1 MASFLDNEFSLD
13 KILEDDSIKQARGG
27 DVPLG
32 EYFIDFARGG
42 VKGIGQAAEGLLQ
55 LGAMPI
61 DFLFDTN
68 ALDTIEKVFDK
79 ITPETTTSVGDITSI
94 LVQFGIPGYGAVRVA
109 NGMAKLKGLST
120 MKKLDSLPTFG
131 SKGMEIAKRSAYFGG
146 IGGLT
151 DLAVSTPGSISTLSE
166 DLGIFDQTE
175 LEGLEGRERAAETL
189 KSKLKFGAEG
199 TIIGGG
205 IPLLP
210 VAGSLGV
217 KYGLMPTAKAVGFV
231 GGNALR
237 VVDRA
242 VVNPLSKAFGSEFGA
257 KVARGDFIP
266 RKIKEKIDGVPSL
279 EEFRFAPAENGF
291 KNTVLK
297 GILRIQDQFTTAG
310 PLSGSVKNVQ
320 TQALN
325 KISAEKGIVERLS
338 NNILQKQ
345 EDLIKDYKIKLF
357 DKGESLPYINYEN
370 TKISNFLKA
379 TKGTKNYN
387 DLLKSIDKRLHTEV
401 KLLKKII
408 DDSTQRYKDFVGTVD
423 VKDAA
428 VLDFATFTNQR
439 LGAFKNSK
447 FKFDPTREAKAVEFF
462 KDLIIGNKKLKMAG
476 NPEFADE
483 VARMAGTKNKSSKA
497 YKDALDKFAKTQ
509 MLSIKSLAV
518 KSNAKP
524 QTIFKEIAKRTG
536 VSLKEG
542 ETFDSRIRD
551 LFSKEKDA
559 YVKVNGKTTEV
570 VTSDFKNAALDTI
583 INQSEQIYGK
593 RVFDFMLEDGLKKGW
608 IFTEAGAL
616 ARGIDTGAT
625 SIQGIT
631 KPDSSFDDILS
642 TSEIFAREGD
652 KAKYFTNKEIAK
664 AIVGAEEFTGGLY
677 RLPFYK
683 GIMQL
688 KAGAQISKTILSP
701 MTQIRNF
708 TTASFFPLASGLI
721 GGPIKFKDAFKIVA
735 DDIFQGA
742 KTDAD
747 KLARIEELI
756 SRGVIDQ
763 NIQVQEMKKL
773 LDKAQGGKLSFNG
786 AMESKV
792 MRKLTD
798 IYQGSDNIWKV
809 YTDNFYQ
816 GALKQAFGIDPKLF
830 REMAKETSTTAGKRT
845 AKLKDK
851 FMNDVKDWY
860 KTVAGE
866 DFVETN
872 VLTGAKKTPEEALE
886 EMSAWLTTNT
896 VPTYSKVPQIIKEI
910 RNLPFGNFIAFPAEI
925 LRTTSNIVSIGAREL
940 TSTNPLIRQMGAR
953 RLMGVSTVLGGIGT
967 VVQKTAQQFTGVD
980 DETMDSFQRSFAPSF
995 QKNSTLIPLTAP
1007 DRDGKFKYF
1016 NFSYSNP
1023 YDSLVTPVNA
1033 ILGAYSDGRLNKS
1046 SVSTIVTNALFGG
1059 ITGDS
1064 GRKGA
1069 ITEFITPFVT
1079 ESIGTERAVDV
1090 TFRNGVTQSGKRIY
1104 YPNQDSPSTVIA
1116 KSIDHV
1122 IGGLTPGA
1130 FTSAQRIW
1138 EGATGTFTDYG
1149 TARNTKT
1156 ELAALLSGVRIEEA
1170 KPLASMPFI
1179 ITSFNR
1185 DKREISSEFG
1195 ARAYS
1200 ANTTPEQ
1207 KIGAFREYVLD
1218 NFTNQKAMYNT
1229 IQDARNLGISTYKLE
1244 DLFKGRRMTKSEVN
1258 SLLNGEFKAPTFSKN
1273 AFKAL
1278 AERLRIEDPFA
1289 ASRIE
1294 RQNEIVADIF
1304 EDLRDR
1310 ISLFNLNRP
1319 LGELEEYI
1327 DAVLS
1332 PNVERAIDMVGPDTV
1347 SPNQAP
1353 VELPSQIT
1361 GNPVNTGI
1369 LSSVQN
1375 LGQRFNLTTQ
1385 LNSQEKQNFLFPRG

>member
-1 MASFLDNEFSLD
+1 MASFLDNEYSLD
-13 KILEDDSIKQARGG
+13 KILEDDSIKKARGG

-32 EYFIDFARGG
+32 EYFIDVARGG
-42 VKGIGQAAEGLLQ
+42 IKGISQAAEGLLQ

-61 DFLFDTN
+61 DYLFDTN
-68 ALDTIEKVFDK
+68 TLNFIENVFDK
-79 ITPETTTSVGDITSI
+79 ITPETTTSVGDITSVLI
-94 LVQFGIPGYGAVRVA
+94 QFGIPGYGALRLA

-120 MKKLDSLPTFG
+120 MKKLDSLPTLG
-131 SKGMEIAKRSAYFGG
+131 SKGMELAKRSAYFGG
-146 IGGLT
+146 VGGIT

-166 DLGIFDQTE
+166 DLGLLPKTE
-175 LEGLEGRERAAETL
+175 LEGLEGRERAAETI

-199 TIIGGG
+199 TVIGGA

-210 VAGSLGV
+210 VAGTLGV
-217 KYGLMPTAKAVGFV
+217 KYGLMPAAKAVSFV
-231 GGNALR
+231 GGPTLK
-237 VVDRA
+237 VIDRA
-242 VVNPLSKAFGSEFGA
+242 VVNPLTKVFGSEFSG
-257 KVARGDFIP
+257 KIARGEILPKKLKEGLGSIP
-266 RKIKEKIDGVPSL
+266 NL
-279 EEFRFAPAENGF
+279 EEFRFIPAENGF

-297 GILRIQDQFTTAG
+297 TILRLQDQFTTAG
-310 PLSGSVKNVQ
+310 ALPTKVKNVQ

-338 NNILQKQ
+338 NQILNKQ
-345 EDLIKDYKIKLF
+345 EDLVKDYKMKLF
-357 DKGESLPYINYEN
+357 DKGESSVYIDYEN
-370 TKISNFLKA
+370 TKITNFLKS
-379 TKGTKNYN
+379 TKGTKNYK
-387 DLLKSIDKRLHTEV
+387 DLLKSIDERLHPQV
-401 KLLKKII
+401 KTLKQIL
-408 DDSTQRYKDFVGTVD
+408 DDSTKRYENFVSKTD

-428 VLDFATFTNQR
+428 VIDFATYTNQR
-439 LGAFKNSK
+439 LGAFKNKK
-447 FKFDPTREAKAVEFF
+447 FEFDPTRETKAVEFF
-462 KDLIIGNKKLKMAG
+462 KDLVVGNKKLKMAG
-476 NPEFADE
+476 NPEFANE
-483 VARMAGTKNKSSKA
+483 VARIAGTNNKNSKA
-497 YKDALDKFAKTQ
+497 YKEALDKFAKTQ
-509 MLSIKSLAV
+509 MLSIKNLAV

-536 VSLKEG
+536 IDLKAG

-551 LFSKEKDA
+551 LFSKQKDA
-559 YVKVNGKTTEV
+559 YIKVNGKTTDV

-593 RVFDFMLEDGLKKGW
+593 RVFDFILKDGLDKGW

-616 ARGIDTGAT
+616 ARGLDT
-625 SIQGIT
+625 SKLKPIT
-631 KPDSSFDDILS
+631 KPISSYDDIVS
-642 TSEIFAREGD
+642 TSEIFARE
-652 KAKYFTNKEIAK
+652 ANRPKYYTNKEIAQ
-664 AIVGAEEFTGGLY
+664 AIIGAEEFTAGAY
-677 RLPFYK
+677 KLPFYK

-721 GGPIKFKDAFKIVA
+721 GGPVKFKDAFKIVA
-735 DDIFQGA
+735 DDIFAGA
-742 KTDAD
+742 KTNAE
-747 KLARIEELI
+747 KLTKIENLI

-763 NIQVQEMKKL
+763 NVQVQEMKKL
-773 LDKAQGGKLSFNG
+773 LDKAQGGRLSFER

-816 GALKQAFGIDPKLF
+816 GALKTAFGVDPKIF
-830 REMAKETSTTAGKRT
+830 RDMVKGTNTTAGRKT
-845 AKLKDK
+845 TKLQEK

-866 DFVETN
+866 EFVETN
-872 VLTGAKKTPEEALE
+872 VLTGAKKTAEEALE

-896 VPTYSKVPQIIKEI
+896 IPTYSKVPQIIREI

-925 LRTTSNIVSIGAREL
+925 LRTTSNIISIGAREL

-980 DETMDSFQRSFAPSF
+980 DETMKSFQRSFAPSF

-1046 SVSTIVTNALFGG
+1046 SVDTIVMNALFGG
-1059 ITGDS
+1059 ITGE
-1064 GRKGA
+1064 GRRKGA

-1090 TFRNGVTQSGKRIY
+1090 TFRRGRTSGGKRIY
-1104 YPNQDSPSTVIA
+1104 YPNQDTPSTVIA
-1116 KSIDHV
+1116 KSIDH
-1122 IGGLTPGA
+1122 ILGGLTPGA

-1138 EGATGTFTDYG
+1138 DGATGRFTDYG
-1149 TARNTKT
+1149 TARNTKN

-1179 ITSFNR
+1179 ITSYNR

-1195 ARAYS
+1195 TRVYS
-1200 ANTTPEQ
+1200 ARTTPEQ

-1218 NFTNQKAMYNT
+1218 NYKNQKAMYNT
-1229 IQDARNLGISTYKLE
+1229 IQDARNLGIGLDKIE
-1244 DLFKGRRMTKSEVN
+1244 DLFEGRRMTKSEIN
-1258 SLLNGEFKAPTFSKN
+1258 LLVDGEFKAPTFSKN
-1273 AFKAL
+1273 AFEAL
-1278 AERLRIEDPFA
+1278 VERLRIEDPVA

-1294 RQNEIVADIF
+1294 RQNDVIADIF
-1304 EDLRDR
+1304 EDIQDRVSEFSLR
-1310 ISLFNLNRP
+1310 RP
-1319 LGELEEYI
+1319 LGDLEEYI

-1332 PNVERAIDMVGPDTV
+1332 PSVERSREMI
-1347 SPNQAP
+1347 AP
-1353 VELPSQIT
+1353 ETIAPAQGASLPTNIT
-1361 GNPVNTGI
+1361 GTPVNQQIVASRPTTFQQFASLPTQDKLNI
-1369 LSSVQN
+1369 LF
-1375 LGQRFNLTTQ
+1375 GRA
-1385 LNSQEKQNFLFPRG
+1385 